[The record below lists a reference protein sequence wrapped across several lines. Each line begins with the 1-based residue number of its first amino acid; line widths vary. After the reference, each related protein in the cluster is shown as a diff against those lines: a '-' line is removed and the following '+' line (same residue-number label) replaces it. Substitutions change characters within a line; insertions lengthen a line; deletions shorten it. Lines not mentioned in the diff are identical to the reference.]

1 LVFERFTR
9 RARQVVVLAQDEA
22 RDLRHDYIGTE
33 HIVLGLIRE
42 EDGLAARTLDELRIT
57 AADVRGRLAAGT
69 GERRNSGQIMF
80 LPPAK
85 RALEAALEQADAMKH
100 RWIGTEHLLLGLV
113 ADHESVGS
121 RILGVPPERVRER
134 VLALLRGERPE

>member
-1 LVFERFTR
+1 VFERFTEP
-9 RARQVVVLAQDEA
+9 ARQVVVFAQDEA

-33 HIVLGLIRE
+33 HIVLGLLRE
-42 EDGLAARTLDELRIT
+42 QGGLAARTLTELRIT
-57 AADVRGRLAAGT
+57 ADDVRGRLAPGA
-69 GERRNSGQIMF
+69 GERRSSGQIMF

-100 RWIGTEHLLLGLV
+100 PWIGTEHLLLGLV
-113 ADHESVGS
+113 DDEESVGS

-134 VLALLRGERPE
+134 ALALLRGERPE

>member
-1 LVFERFTR
+1 L
-9 RARQVVVLAQDEA
+9 RARDVVVLAQDEA

-42 EDGLAARTLDELRIT
+42 ADGLAARALDELGVN
-57 AADVRGRLAAGT
+57 ADEVRGRLSPGA

-100 RWIGTEHLLLGLV
+100 LWIGTEHVLLGLV
-113 ADHESVGS
+113 ADPDSVGS
-121 RILGVPPERVRER
+121 RVLGVPPERVRGR
-134 VLALLRGERPE
+134 VLALLRGEPPE

>member
-1 LVFERFTR
+1 VFERFTD

-42 EDGLAARTLDELRIT
+42 EEGLAARALDELGVT
-57 AADVRGRLAAGT
+57 ADAVRARLQP
-69 GERRNSGQIMF
+69 GEGKRRNSGQIMF

-85 RALEAALEQADAMKH
+85 RALESALDQADSMKH

-113 ADHESVGS
+113 DDTGSVGS
-121 RILGVPPERVRER
+121 RVLGIAPQSVRSR
-134 VLALLRGERPE
+134 LLGLLGGEPK